1 MLYTLMHREQPVA
14 VLDMNPT
21 NGSINGVREVLAAEH
36 LPIQVRHDNLSIA
49 ADLDKWFS
57 GRAIPASRSGFRQ
70 NLEDLELQRGIELSS
85 GKLLMECYGLS
96 LSDQY
101 WVSPVDAPLNW
112 KKINFYDN
120 PFSEDVG
127 NFLFGQIV
135 ERGILDL
142 VSPCNTSDGWL
153 KKKWKIID
161 GQRILIKG
169 GSGVFSQEPFNEAV
183 ASAICRRL
191 NIPHIEYSLLW
202 ENGVPYSACP
212 NMTNNRQDLVSAFS
226 IYSSGKKPNHLSPF
240 DYFIACCEQLGI
252 PGVRRFLSQMLVLD
266 FLICNQDRH
275 FGNFGAIRDAV
286 TLEWLGMAPV
296 YDSGTS
302 LWLDKLTP
310 DIHPRA
316 DAAAKPFRN
325 THGKQLELV
334 ANDLEWLDFS
344 SLQGLQEEIYNIYE
358 KAHFGEP
365 NRAAVLS
372 QAVTTRCELLQD
384 RIREF
389 TPQKVSIQDI
399 CQNATARAKEIN
411 TQHSKTEEATP
422 KRIEPEI

>member
-1 MLYTLMHREQPVA
+1 MLYTLMHRELPVA

-21 NGSINGVREVLAAEH
+21 NGSINGVKEILAAEH

-70 NLEDLELQRGIELSS
+70 NLQDLELQRGIELSS
-85 GKLLMECYGLS
+85 GKLLMECCGLS

-135 ERGILDL
+135 ERGMLDL
-142 VSPCNTSDGWL
+142 VSPCN
-153 KKKWKIID
+153 
-161 GQRILIKG
+161 KG
-169 GSGVFSQEPFNEAV
+169 GRGVYSQEPFNEAV

-191 NIPHIEYSLLW
+191 NIPHVEYSLLW
-202 ENGVPYSACP
+202 ENGAPYSTCP

-226 IYSSGKKPNHLSPF
+226 IYSSDKKPNHLSPF
-240 DYFIACCEQLGI
+240 DYFIDRCEQLGI
-252 PGVRRFLSQMLVLD
+252 PGVRRFMSQMLVLD

-275 FGNFGAIRDAV
+275 FGNFGALRDAV

-302 LWLDKLTP
+302 LWQDKLTP
-310 DIHPRA
+310 DIHARA
-316 DAAAKPFRN
+316 DASAKPFRS

-334 ANDLEWLDFS
+334 AKDLDWLDFS
-344 SLQGLQEEIYNIYE
+344 ALQGLQEEIYNIYE

-372 QAVTTRCELLQD
+372 QAVTARCELLQD

-389 TPQKVSIQDI
+389 TPQKISIQDI

-411 TQHSKTEEATP
+411 TQHSKTEEVIP